1 MAASLIA
8 RRVAVR
14 SHNVLPTRLSSTAIY
29 ALSFSTNISSSSAT
43 ATVNNTKTN
52 TNTKSKYTINP
63 LTALSIASVSLLS
76 GYCIG
81 TSHSNQIN
89 EINKNR
95 ELPSGGTSGCCSC
108 EEEVEDTPKS
118 NIKLQLTEDQ
128 TVLPTKLRKIV
139 GQNHVIDGTNPSST
153 NSIYLKGARLGHGN
167 ALCIVQPGTLKEV
180 VKCLQLIVD
189 AGCVVLPQG
198 SNTGLTGG

>member
-1 MAASLIA
+1 MVASLIA
-8 RRVAVR
+8 ARRVAIR
-14 SHNVLPTRLSSTAIY
+14 SHNVLPTRLSSTTIY
-29 ALSFSTNISSSSAT
+29 TLSFSTTNISSSAT
-43 ATVNNTKTN
+43 ATNKTN

-63 LTALSIASVSLLS
+63 LTALSIASVSLFS

-81 TSHSNQIN
+81 TSHTNQIN
-89 EINKNR
+89 EINTNR
-95 ELPSGGTSGCCSC
+95 ELPSGETSGCCSC
-108 EEEVEDTPKS
+108 EEVEDTKS
-118 NIKLQLTEDQ
+118 NNKLQLTEEQ
-128 TVLPTKLRKIV
+128 TLLPTKLQKIV
-139 GQNHVIDGTNPSST
+139 GQNHVIDGTKPSST

>member
-29 ALSFSTNISSSSAT
+29 TLSFSTNISSSSAT

-63 LTALSIASVSLLS
+63 LTALAIASVSLFS

-89 EINKNR
+89 EINTNR
-95 ELPSGGTSGCCSC
+95 ELPSGETSGCCSC
-108 EEEVEDTPKS
+108 EEVEDTQTNK
-118 NIKLQLTEDQ
+118 KLQLTEEQ
-128 TVLPTKLRKIV
+128 TKLPTKLQKIV
-139 GQNHVIDGTNPSST
+139 GRNHVIDGTSQTST

-167 ALCIVQPGTLKEV
+167 ALCIVQPGTLKEA

>member
-8 RRVAVR
+8 RRVAIR
-14 SHNVLPTRLSSTAIY
+14 SYNVLPARLSSTAIY
-29 ALSFSTNISSSSAT
+29 ALSFSTNTSSSPA
-43 ATVNNTKTN
+43 AAAVKTN
-52 TNTKSKYTINP
+52 TNTKSKFNINP
-63 LTALSIASVSLLS
+63 LTALAIASVSLLS

-81 TSHSNQIN
+81 TSHSNTLN
-89 EINKNR
+89 EINTDR
-95 ELPSGGTSGCCSC
+95 ELPSGETSGCCSC
-108 EEEVEDTPKS
+108 EEEVEDTQTT
-118 NIKLQLTEDQ
+118 NNKLQLTEEQ
-128 TVLPTKLRKIV
+128 TILTTRLQKIV
-139 GQNHVIDGTNPSST
+139 GPNYVIDGIKPSST

>member
-8 RRVAVR
+8 RRVAIR
-14 SHNVLPTRLSSTAIY
+14 SHKVLPTRLSSTAIY
-29 ALSFSTNISSSSAT
+29 ALSFSTNISSSSA
-43 ATVNNTKTN
+43 AANIKTN
-52 TNTKSKYTINP
+52 TNSKPKFSINP
-63 LTALSIASVSLLS
+63 LTALAIASVSLFS

-81 TSHSNQIN
+81 TSHSDTLNTMN
-89 EINKNR
+89 TNR
-95 ELPSGGTSGCCSC
+95 ELPSGETSGCCSC
-108 EEEVEDTPKS
+108 EEEEEEEDTKS
-118 NIKLQLTEDQ
+118 NIKLQLTEEQ
-128 TVLPTKLRKIV
+128 TILPTKLQKIV
-139 GQNHVIDGTNPSST
+139 GQNHVIDGTKSTSS
-153 NSIYLKGARLGHGN
+153 NSIYLKGARLGNGN

>member
-1 MAASLIA
+1 VAA
-8 RRVAVR
+8 
-14 SHNVLPTRLSSTAIY
+14 
-29 ALSFSTNISSSSAT
+29 AT
-43 ATVNNTKTN
+43 IKTN

-63 LTALSIASVSLLS
+63 LTALSIASVSLFS

-81 TSHSNQIN
+81 TSHSNTLNTIN
-89 EINKNR
+89 TNR
-95 ELPSGGTSGCCSC
+95 ELPSGETSGCCSC

-118 NIKLQLTEDQ
+118 NVKLQLTEDQ

>member
-1 MAASLIA
+1 
-8 RRVAVR
+8 
-14 SHNVLPTRLSSTAIY
+14 VLPTRLSSTSIY
-29 ALSFSTNISSSSAT
+29 ALSFSTNTSPAAS
-43 ATVNNTKTN
+43 TVNNTKTN
-52 TNTKSKYTINP
+52 TKSKFNINP
-63 LTALSIASVSLLS
+63 LTALAIASVSLFS

-89 EINKNR
+89 EINTNR
-95 ELPSGGTSGCCSC
+95 ELPSGETSGCCSC
-108 EEEVEDTPKS
+108 EEVEDTLTNK
-118 NIKLQLTEDQ
+118 KLQLTEEQ
-128 TVLPTKLRKIV
+128 TILPTKLQKIV
-139 GQNHVIDGTNPSST
+139 GRNHVIDGTSQTST

>member
-8 RRVAVR
+8 RRVAIR
-14 SHNVLPTRLSSTAIY
+14 SHNVLLTRLSSTSIY
-29 ALSFSTNISSSSAT
+29 ALSFSNASSSVAT
-43 ATVNNTKTN
+43 ATVKTN
-52 TNTKSKYTINP
+52 TNTKSKYNINP
-63 LTALSIASVSLLS
+63 LKALAIATASLFS

-81 TSHSNQIN
+81 TSHSDTLNTMN
-89 EINKNR
+89 TNR
-95 ELPSGGTSGCCSC
+95 ELPSGETSGCCSC
-108 EEEVEDTPKS
+108 EEEVEDAPKS
-118 NIKLQLTEDQ
+118 NIKLQLTEEQ
-128 TVLPTKLRKIV
+128 IILPTKLQKIV
-139 GQNHVIDGTNPSST
+139 GQNHVIDGTKPSST
-153 NSIYLKGARLGHGN
+153 NSMYLKGARLGHGN

>member
-8 RRVAVR
+8 RRVAIR
-14 SHNVLPTRLSSTAIY
+14 SHNVLPTRLSSTTIY
-29 ALSFSTNISSSSAT
+29 TLSFSTNISSSATT
-43 ATVNNTKTN
+43 ATNKTN

-63 LTALSIASVSLLS
+63 LTALALASVSLLS

-89 EINKNR
+89 EINSDR
-95 ELPSGGTSGCCSC
+95 ELPSGETSGCCSC
-108 EEEVEDTPKS
+108 EEEVEDTQTNK
-118 NIKLQLTEDQ
+118 KKLTEEQ
-128 TVLPTKLRKIV
+128 TTLPTKLQKIV
-139 GQNHVIDGTNPSST
+139 GQNHVIDGTKPSST

>member
-1 MAASLIA
+1 
-8 RRVAVR
+8 
-14 SHNVLPTRLSSTAIY
+14 VLPTRLSSTAIY
-29 ALSFSTNISSSSAT
+29 ALSFSTNISSSSAA
-43 ATVNNTKTN
+43 ATNKTN

-63 LTALSIASVSLLS
+63 LTALTIASVSLLS

-81 TSHSNQIN
+81 TSHTNTIN
-89 EINKNR
+89 EINTNR
-95 ELPSGGTSGCCSC
+95 ELPSGETSGCCSC
-108 EEEVEDTPKS
+108 EEVEEDTSKS
-118 NIKLQLTEDQ
+118 NKKLQLTEEQ
-128 TVLPTKLRKIV
+128 TLLPTKLQKIV
-139 GQNHVIDGTNPSST
+139 GHNHVIDGIKSTST
-153 NSIYLKGARLGHGN
+153 NSIFLKGARLGHGN

>member
-8 RRVAVR
+8 RMVAIR

-29 ALSFSTNISSSSAT
+29 TLSFSTNISSSLAVT
-43 ATVNNTKTN
+43 IKTN
-52 TNTKSKYTINP
+52 TNTKSKFNINP
-63 LTALSIASVSLLS
+63 LTALAIASVSLFS

-81 TSHSNQIN
+81 TSHSDTLN
-89 EINKNR
+89 EINTNR
-95 ELPSGGTSGCCSC
+95 ELPSGETSGCCSC
-108 EEEVEDTPKS
+108 EVEEDTQT
-118 NIKLQLTEDQ
+118 NIKLQLTEEQ
-128 TVLPTKLRKIV
+128 TILPTKLRKIV
-139 GQNHVIDGTNPSST
+139 GQNHVIDGIKPSSA